1 MKKGRWFWGSF
12 ALIGAAILLGSQ
24 LGWFTY
30 SYSPWTLIFTLF
42 LAATF
47 ITSLVSL
54 WISGVVFSLAALS
67 IVYASA
73 LGIAHISVW
82 MIILIAILVNIGLSL
97 IFHPWIAKHHRKQMM
112 SYHHGSH
119 YFEENIHSR
128 HFNAHTNE
136 DTDTALYFV
145 DKVTSSTRYLHNK
158 QLEQVTFEVSL
169 GDLKAYFDD
178 VVPAQSDLVVNLNVS
193 MGQAELFI
201 PKDWQVSNE
210 LEYTMGT
217 VDVPD
222 SIISDVEG
230 ITVHLRG
237 QVSFGQVNVHYI

>member
-1 MKKGRWFWGSF
+1 MKINLEVDERLTDTEITIRTPDVNDQINRLMKEITEQFKEQPKIAFYQEGIR
-12 ALIGAAILLGSQ
+12 
-24 LGWFTY
+24 Y
-30 SYSPWTLIFTLF
+30 
-42 LAATF
+42 F
-47 ITSLVSL
+47 IDL
-54 WISGVVFSLAALS
+54 
-67 IVYASA
+67 
-73 LGIAHISVW
+73 
-82 MIILIAILVNIGLSL
+82 
-97 IFHPWIAKHHRKQMM
+97 
-112 SYHHGSH
+112 
-119 YFEENIHSR
+119 ENILFFETVDR
-128 HFNAHTNE
+128 KVCAHTNE

-201 PKDWQVSNE
+201 PQDWQVSNE

-217 VDVPD
+217 VNVPD